1 MIIRFFLLT
10 FLKDAANSETPGTVK
25 ISKKCMGLSN
35 NIQRYIKK
43 KSPSQH
49 LWVWHLKKYYL
60 LSKSITLDNQTY
72 TAPATGQVK
81 PGQVFQNSAER
92 TRSPHL
98 YIEKTIIYALYYNTG
113 SDKID
118 QYWHFVFLKKGID
131 YKKNNSNTCT
141 SLNTA
146 ISGTIILVIQ
156 DIILVYK

>member
-1 MIIRFFLLT
+1 MSV
-10 FLKDAANSETPGTVK
+10 ASWK
-25 ISKKCMGLSN
+25 ILF
-35 NIQRYIKK
+35 
-43 KSPSQH
+43 
-49 LWVWHLKKYYL
+49 

-118 QYWHFVFLKKGID
+118 QYWHFVFLKKALITKRAD
-131 YKKNNSNTCT
+131 IRAILIHM

-146 ISGTIILVIQ
+146 TLGTIILVIQ

>member
-43 KSPSQH
+43 KALH
-49 LWVWHLKKYYL
+49 
-60 LSKSITLDNQTY
+60 NQTY

-118 QYWHFVFLKKGID
+118 QY
-131 YKKNNSNTCT
+131 
-141 SLNTA
+141 
-146 ISGTIILVIQ
+146 
-156 DIILVYK
+156 